1 MKIRVYIIFFL
12 LLGNVFYSLRAQE
25 AAMKIPVKM
34 LVYQNLSNDSVLKAF
49 DRRFHEMDSL
59 LEDIRIISGLTIG
72 QNDTCSSYVLDSLY
86 LAKEKNEV
94 RAFKR
99 KNGLE
104 LTGQA
109 YQRLDNTLSFD
120 DDDQYSVYT
129 TKLQG
134 EVGWNFFNSSFFQRK
149 SELRYIRLSNELQH
163 LQQSKEQTAVSW
175 QRIQRIVDQY
185 YNHLIA
191 VVLYQQLK
199 NVDIL
204 NQAYQYVLER
214 DRVSN
219 DKLLDVMNEKMRIEY
234 ELAQLSPFDSVHQE
248 PVCLLPVSV
257 IEVDTVRLF
266 QELVENHPD
275 IKASYVKEGMLDT
288 KRKLTNYA
296 QEMRFTPFVRA
307 SHYLRDHS
315 SPSTNIDLGIRFTF
329 PLYDDTSHKRK
340 ALKTEKSLLAVERET
355 FSLNVMTRIRILLER
370 VEQLNRT
377 VETENYHQKQLKKY
391 IGIRKEAYGNALH
404 GYNQIV
410 RLEEYNEYL
419 KSIERMYKL
428 MYARNLCLLDIQ
440 KTAGI
445 KRLGTI
451 VNERIIK

>member
-1 MKIRVYIIFFL
+1 MKARVHIIFFL
-12 LLGNVFYSLRAQE
+12 FLGNVFYTLRAQE
-25 AAMKIPVKM
+25 VVMNIPVKM
-34 LVYQNLSNDSVLKAF
+34 LVYQNLNNDSVLKAF
-49 DRRFHEMDSL
+49 ERRFHQMDSL
-59 LEDIRIISGLTIG
+59 MEDIRILSGISIE
-72 QNDTCSSYVLDSLY
+72 QNDNCYSLLDSLY

-94 RAFKR
+94 KAFKR

-104 LTGQA
+104 LTGQV

-120 DDDQYSVYT
+120 DEDQYSAYA

-149 SELRYIRLSNELQH
+149 SELRYIRLANELQY
-163 LQQSKEQTAVSW
+163 LQQSKEQLAVFW
-175 QRIQRIVDQY
+175 MQIQRLIDEY

-219 DKLLDVMNEKMRIEY
+219 DKLLDAMNEKMRIEY
-234 ELAQLSPFDSVHQE
+234 ELVQLSPLDSIRQE
-248 PVCLLPVSV
+248 PLFLLPVTV
-257 IEVDTVRLF
+257 VEMDTVRLF
-266 QELVENHPD
+266 QELIENQLD

-288 KRKLTNYA
+288 KKKLTNYA
-296 QEMRFTPFVRA
+296 QEMRLTPFLRA
-307 SHYLRDHS
+307 SHYLREHS
-315 SPSTNIDLGIRFTF
+315 SPSTNIDLGVRFTF
-329 PLYDDTSHKRK
+329 PLYDDTHHKRK
-340 ALKTEKSLLAVERET
+340 ALQTEKFLLAVERET
-355 FSLNVMTRIRILLER
+355 FSMNVMTHIRILLKR
-370 VEQLNRT
+370 LEQLNKT

-391 IGIRKEAYGNALH
+391 IGIRKEAYGNAMH

-440 KTAGI
+440 KAAGI
-445 KRLGTI
+445 KRLEI
-451 VNERIIK
+451 MVNERIIK